1 MKECLEVTNLIAS
14 KENSMK
20 SWPSSPF
27 VTFIRKEESRGYLLS
42 FKGEANTTWYKFLFG
57 VFSFVFTRRITTI
70 RSYELHAQNKI
81 TRNYLKRIANGE
93 VEKYDLS
100 LVRSDIGLMRNFFA
114 EKDKSF
120 WSTNS
125 TEHVHRLRVIQR
137 AECYQKA
144 LEGQSPQVIKNPE
157 NSIAGAVEGMT
168 RGFFG
173 GLVGWIVGFGILWL
187 ILGVILYIVEFFGWD

>member
-1 MKECLEVTNLIAS
+1 MKT
-14 KENSMK
+14 
-20 SWPSSPF
+20 WPTSPF

-70 RSYELHAQNKI
+70 RSYELHAQSKI
-81 TRNYLKRIANGE
+81 TRNYLKRMTSGE

-100 LVRSDIGLMRNFFA
+100 LVRSDIELMRSFFA

-120 WSTNS
+120 WSANS
-125 TEHVHRLRVIQR
+125 TEHVQRLRVIQR

-144 LEGQSPQVIKNPE
+144 LEGQSPEVIKNSE
-157 NSIAGAVEGMT
+157 NSITGAVEGMT

-173 GLVGWIVGFGILWL
+173 GLFGWIVGLGILWL
-187 ILGVILYIVEFFGWD
+187 ILGVIVYIVELLGWD